1 MRIWLDTSPHSH
13 TRNDNCHDCHD
24 CHDCR
29 VGAPPPDIIWPLAED
44 IVTPLRALPLEQATP
59 IHMQSCGDEKWLLC
73 TSTGSGRIA
82 VFDAEALSL
91 FSLFSTPTTISHVL
105 EKTRATW
112 PCESLEGILTL
123 FYQLGFLRATGRTA
137 PPLEHTALQTLTAWL
152 HVTNECNLRCAYCY
166 IGKTP
171 QHMPP
176 AIGRQSIDAIF
187 RSALKHNKRQVC
199 LKFAGGEA
207 SLQIMQVLALYD
219 YALQLAQEHDILLK
233 AVILTNG
240 VALSQR
246 TIERIKARQIAV
258 TISLDGLSSF
268 HDDQRIMVNGRGS
281 CSHVLRTIDRLLAN
295 EIVPSITV
303 TVSGRN
309 LTGLPDL
316 VRYILQ
322 RDLPFS
328 LNYYRDNDC
337 SAHITDLRFM
347 DEQIIAAM
355 SSVFAVIEECLPA
368 RSLLD
373 SLLDKVSISMPHT
386 HTCGVGQNYLVID
399 QHGGV
404 AKCQMEIKQTV
415 TTIQSD
421 DPLRLIQLDRRGVQN
436 LAVAEKQAC
445 RSCEWRNWC
454 TGGCPALTYRST
466 GRYDVKSP
474 NCHIYKALF
483 PKVLRLEALRLLRYC
498 TPITISRVFQALEN
512 GTSRLQY

>member
-13 TRNDNCHDCHD
+13 ARDNDCNHDCGD
-24 CHDCR
+24 CI
-29 VGAPPPDIIWPLAED
+29 VSMPLPDIIWPPAEKL
-44 IVTPLRALPLEQATP
+44 VTALRTLQLEQATP
-59 IHMQSCGDEKWLLC
+59 IHMQPCGDEKWLLC
-73 TSTGSGRIA
+73 TPTGSGRIA
-82 VFDAEALSL
+82 VFDAEALSF
-91 FSLFSTPTTISHVL
+91 FSLFATPTTIAHVL
-105 EKTRATW
+105 EKTAAAW
-112 PCESLEGILTL
+112 PREGLEGMLAL
-123 FYQLGFLRATGRTA
+123 FYQLGFLRASGTIA
-137 PPLEHTALQTLTAWL
+137 PPLEQTALQTLTAWL

-166 IGKTP
+166 IDKTP
-171 QHMPP
+171 QHMSP

-187 RSALKHNKRQVC
+187 RSALKHKKQQIR

-207 SLQIMQVLALYD
+207 SLQITQVLALYD
-219 YALQLAQEHDILLK
+219 YALQLAQEHNILLK
-233 AVILTNG
+233 AAILTNG

-246 TIERIKARQIAV
+246 TIERLKARQIAV
-258 TISLDGLSSF
+258 TISLDGLGSF
-268 HDDQRIMVNGRGS
+268 HDRQRPMVNGRDS
-281 CSHVLRTIDRLLAN
+281 STHVLRTIDRLLAN
-295 EIVPSITV
+295 EMVPSITV
-303 TVSGRN
+303 TVSGRS
-309 LTGLPDL
+309 LAGLPDL
-316 VRYILQ
+316 MRYILQ

-337 SAHITDLRFM
+337 STHITDLRFM

-355 SSVFAVIEECLPA
+355 RSVFAVIEEHLPA

-373 SLLDKVSISMPHT
+373 SLLDKASISMPHT

-399 QHGGV
+399 QQGGV

>member
-1 MRIWLDTSPHSH
+1 MRIWLDISPHSH
-13 TRNDNCHDCHD
+13 ARDNDCNRDCG
-24 CHDCR
+24 DCR
-29 VGAPPPDIIWPLAED
+29 VSAPLPDIIWPPAED
-44 IVTPLRALPLEQATP
+44 IAIPLHTLLLEQATP

-73 TSTGSGRIA
+73 TPTGPGRIA
-82 VFDAEALSL
+82 VFGAEALSL
-91 FSLFSTPTTISHVL
+91 FSLFSTPTTISQAL
-105 EKTRATW
+105 EKTPAAW
-112 PCESLEGILTL
+112 PREGLEDILTL
-123 FYQLGFLRATGRTA
+123 FYQSGFLRARGRTA
-137 PPLEHTALQTLTAWL
+137 PTLEQTALQTLTAWL

-166 IGKTP
+166 IDKTP

-176 AIGRQSIDAIF
+176 SIGRQSIDAIF
-187 RSALKHNKRQVC
+187 RSVLKHNKRQVR

-207 SLQIMQVLALYD
+207 SLQVMQVLALYD
-219 YALQLAQEHDILLK
+219 YVLQLAQEHDIALK

-240 VALSQR
+240 VSLSQR
-246 TIERIKARQIAV
+246 IIERLKARQIAV
-258 TISLDGLSSF
+258 TISLDGLGSF
-268 HDDQRIMVNGRGS
+268 HDSQRPMVNGRNS
-281 CSHVLRTIDRLLAN
+281 CTHILRTIDRLLTN
-295 EIVPSITV
+295 EVVPSITV

-309 LTGLPDL
+309 LVGLPDL
-316 VRYILQ
+316 MRYILQ

-337 SAHITDLRFM
+337 SAHITDPRFM

-355 SSVFAVIEECLPA
+355 SSVFAVIEEHLPA

-373 SLLDKVSISMPHT
+373 SLLDKASISTPHT

-404 AKCQMEIKQTV
+404 AKCQMEIKHTV
-415 TTIQSD
+415 TTIQSH
-421 DPLRLIQLDRRGVQN
+421 DPLRVIQMDRRGVQG
-436 LAVAEKQAC
+436 LAVAEKQGC

-466 GRYDVKSP
+466 GRHDVKSP

-498 TPITISRVFQALEN
+498 TPITISYAFQAVEH
-512 GTSRLQY
+512 GASRLRC